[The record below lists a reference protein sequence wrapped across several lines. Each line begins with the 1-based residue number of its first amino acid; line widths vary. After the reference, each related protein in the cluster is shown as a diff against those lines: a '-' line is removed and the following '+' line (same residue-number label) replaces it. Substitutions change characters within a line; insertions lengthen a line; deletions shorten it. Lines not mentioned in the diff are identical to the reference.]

1 MAKKI
6 EKASVVNIKSLAL
19 KNPKSFIEGLT
30 TAAEGLEFTK
40 VIQTYVFENTLLKL
54 VLFKDGKSFF
64 SGTIKWIGNIESSP
78 DGSAICV
85 DSGNDLKIIL
95 PNDDN
100 TQDIIFEP
108 DKYLIRLETTSK
120 TRCSVC
126 GKGLEIFDDLRSCPI
141 CNAKS
146 HSDHLVEW
154 VKMRHSCPI
163 CKKELV
169 LDDRDNIRQ
178 KE

>member
-6 EKASVVNIKSLAL
+6 EKTSVVNIKSLAL

-30 TAAEGLEFTK
+30 SAAKEIEFTK
-40 VIQTYVFENTLLKL
+40 VIQTYVFENALLKL
-54 VLFKDGKSFF
+54 VLLKDGKNFF
-64 SGTIKWIGNIESSP
+64 SGTVKWIGNVESSP
-78 DGSAICV
+78 EGSAICV

-108 DKYLIRLETTSK
+108 DKYLIRIDTISK

-126 GKGLEIFDDLRSCPI
+126 GKSLEIFDDLRSCPL
-141 CNAKS
+141 CNAKA
-146 HSDHLVEW
+146 HSEHLVEW

-163 CKKELV
+163 CKKELM
-169 LDDRDNIRQ
+169 LDDREIIRP
-178 KE
+178 KD